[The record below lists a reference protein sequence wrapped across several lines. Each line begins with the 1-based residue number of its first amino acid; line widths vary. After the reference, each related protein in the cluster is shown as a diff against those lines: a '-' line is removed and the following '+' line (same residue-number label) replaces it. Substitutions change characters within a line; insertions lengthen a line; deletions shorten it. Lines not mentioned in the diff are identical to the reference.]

1 ILNRSQNLF
10 AEMLLKQLGRR
21 FGRAGSWAEGLAVE
35 RRFLIDS
42 VRVDSTEFDLLD
54 GSGLASGDL
63 VTPQAF
69 TRILRFIRAHPRYQ
83 TFAAGLPQAG
93 GVGSLRSRFVGT
105 PLAGRVRAKDGSI
118 GRVNSLSGF
127 IEAPGGKLVIFS
139 IQANHHTLSSRTMI
153 AAIDTLV
160 LEIGKER

>member
-1 ILNRSQNLF
+1 
-10 AEMLLKQLGRR
+10 
-21 FGRAGSWAEGLAVE
+21 
-35 RRFLIDS
+35 
-42 VRVDSTEFDLLD
+42 
-54 GSGLASGDL
+54 

-83 TFAAGLPQAG
+83 TFAAGLPQSGSA
-93 GVGSLRSRFVGT
+93 GSLRTRFLGT

-127 IEAPGGKLVIFS
+127 IEAADGKLITFS
-139 IQANHHTLSSRTMI
+139 IQANHHTLPSRTML
-153 AAIDTLV
+153 AAIDSLV